1 MYARCM
7 VMLFKNLDLP
17 EHGRRLA
24 EILKDYNPDLH
35 LEKLPPQHPYLLE
48 QPDKPYAVFHRP
60 FGLPEY
66 IVSVYPETMLDAR
79 ILAQIFEWDTHRFGK
94 KLDKFDALTHAQH
107 ILQERTRADER
118 EEKRDKMK
126 YILNKRRWE

>member
-17 EHGRRLA
+17 ERGRRIA
-24 EILKDYNPDLH
+24 QILQDYNKDLF
-35 LEKLPPQHPYLLE
+35 LEKLPLGHPYLE
-48 QPDKPYAVFHRP
+48 DQPNKPYAVWHRP

-66 IVSVYPETMLDAR
+66 IVSVYPETMLDER
-79 ILAQIFEWDTHRFGK
+79 ILAQVFEWDTHRFGK
-94 KLDKFDALTHAQH
+94 QLDKFDALTHARH
-107 ILQERTRADER
+107 ILEERRRADDM

-126 YILNKRRWE
+126 YMLNKRRWE